1 MHLFHGD
8 FLPKDWVVEAF
19 AQTAERNV
27 NWPEKRHRG
36 SQDAFRAAWRGGQS
50 GQRSGELGCS
60 RRIDILSELQDLA
73 ILDVSNDAGGQ
84 RQLAAIGQRPRHRVF
99 LDETPVSGA
108 ANDFFVT
115 EIVDYGAHSL
125 GKLDERFD
133 IKLVIQIL
141 SCPKLRCTQT
151 SNGIHVSYLKGRKQ
165 VGGNL
170 LVVHLR
176 ILSR

>member
-1 MHLFHGD
+1 MHLFHSD
-8 FLPKDWVVEAF
+8 FLPRYWVVEAC
-19 AQTAERNV
+19 AQRVERNV
-27 NWPEKRHRG
+27 NWPEKRHR
-36 SQDAFRAAWRGGQS
+36 SSKDIFQTAWRGGQS
-50 GQRSGELGCS
+50 GQCSGELGCS
-60 RRIDILSELQDLA
+60 RRIDILSELHDLA

-108 ANDFFVT
+108 ANDFFVM
-115 EIVDYGAHSL
+115 EIIDYGTHSL

-141 SCPKLRCTQT
+141 SCPKLGCTQT